1 MVDESYLEH
10 THLEGII
17 MAVRRPNKV
26 YPRPLARAREDLW
39 PSFHEAGPG
48 GQNFVS
54 SSLKNNLEFIK
65 NTFRDCNDAVIR
77 EFRLG
82 FKNIAACI
90 VYLDGMVDKIIVQDQ
105 ILRPLMIEARE
116 VLPGDISVHNP
127 VELVKSNVLAIG
139 EVIESGD
146 FDVIIPRVI
155 SGDTA
160 LFLDGYSI
168 ALILG
173 TKGFATRTIEE
184 PVTEALI
191 RGPREGFIENIR
203 ANTALLRRRLR
214 DPRLKIKMLAV
225 GRRSRTDCA
234 LVYLEGVVKPELVK
248 EVETRLQHIDV
259 DGVLETGYLEQF
271 IEDSSFSPFPQIQYT
286 ERPDKLI
293 ASVMEGRIGILLDGT
308 PFGLIVPATFSQFF
322 QSPEDYYE
330 RWIIASLSR
339 ALRIFAS
346 YLATF
351 TPAVY
356 VAIASYHPGLIPTP
370 LALAIA
376 ATRQAV
382 PFPVLIEVL
391 IMEGAMELLR
401 EAGARLPRPIGETV
415 SIVGAIVMGEAA
427 IRASLISPIVLIV
440 VAMTAIASF
449 SIPSYNLAIGFRMLR
464 FPMIFLASV
473 LGLYGVMLGFIVV
486 NVHMVSLKSFGRVYL
501 ASFIPYRWQ
510 DFKDLILRAP
520 LRTLRK
526 RPELLQTQDKIRQ
539 VNRKRLGW

>member
-1 MVDESYLEH
+1 
-10 THLEGII
+10 
-17 MAVRRPNKV
+17 
-26 YPRPLARAREDLW
+26 
-39 PSFHEAGPG
+39 
-48 GQNFVS
+48 
-54 SSLKNNLEFIK
+54 
-65 NTFRDCNDAVIR
+65 
-77 EFRLG
+77 
-82 FKNIAACI
+82 
-90 VYLDGMVDKIIVQDQ
+90 
-105 ILRPLMIEARE
+105 
-116 VLPGDISVHNP
+116 
-127 VELVKSNVLAIG
+127 
-139 EVIESGD
+139 
-146 FDVIIPRVI
+146 
-155 SGDTA
+155 
-160 LFLDGYSI
+160 
-168 ALILG
+168 
-173 TKGFATRTIEE
+173 
-184 PVTEALI
+184 
-191 RGPREGFIENIR
+191 PREGFIENIR

-415 SIVGAIVMGEAA
+415 SIVGAIVMG
-427 IRASLISPIVLIV
+427 
-440 VAMTAIASF
+440 
-449 SIPSYNLAIGFRMLR
+449 MLR